1 MSLPLEDTIAANAA
15 QPAPASVVALGEALR
30 RRFGSHALAILFYG
44 SCRRA
49 NDDTNGIVDL
59 YVLVDDYRAA
69 YGRALPA
76 FFNRILAPNVYYL
89 ETPVADR
96 TARAKCAVVS
106 LETFERGT
114 ARWFHSYL
122 WGRFAQPSGLLYAA
136 DASVRSRLVRAIVQ
150 AVTTFAAR
158 VLPVLPPEF
167 DAETLWTQGLLLTY
181 AVELR
186 SERPERIRAL
196 YANSATEFRA
206 LTDALA
212 RTRGWD
218 LAAPGRYRNPSSE
231 RDRAAGIRGWAVRR
245 IQGKALSVARLLKAS
260 FTFDGGLSYLVW
272 KIERHSGVKVEITP
286 FMRRFPRLGAIGAMW
301 RTWRRGG
308 FR

>member
-1 MSLPLEDTIAANAA
+1 MNLPLEDAIAANLAL
-15 QPAPASVVALGEALR
+15 PAPASVVALGEALR
-30 RRFGSHALAILFYG
+30 RRFGSHALAVLFYG

-89 ETPVADR
+89 ETPVAGR

-106 LETFERGT
+106 LAAFERGT

-122 WGRFAQPSGLLYAA
+122 WGRFAQPCGLLYAA
-136 DASVRSRLVRAIVQ
+136 DTSVRARIVRAIGE
-150 AVTTFAAR
+150 AVTTFAAQI
-158 VLPVLPPEF
+158 LPALPPEF
-167 DAETLWTQGLLLTY
+167 DAEALWTQGLRLTY
-181 AVELR
+181 AAELR
-186 SERPERIRAL
+186 SESPERVRAL
-196 YANSATEFRA
+196 FANSATEFRM
-206 LTDALA
+206 LTEALA

-218 LAAPGRYRNPSSE
+218 LAAPGRYRNPASKS
-231 RDRAAGIRGWAVRR
+231 DRAVSMRRWALRR
-245 IQGKALSVARLLKAS
+245 MQGKALSVARLLKAS
-260 FTFDGGLSYLVW
+260 FTFDGGLPYLVW

-286 FMRRFPRLGAIGAMW
+286 FMHRFPRLGTIGAMW